1 MRDEGTAEAAVDVRC
16 LGVID
21 SFGDR
26 SSNCSHSTH
35 SSLVSS
41 RRKKITELPIY
52 PRTDIGYDF
61 DREKLWRNFCICT
74 SCFSL
79 HSNGFVDAK
88 STFKPHK
95 LIVRLQR
102 SLRTA
107 RFV

>member
-1 MRDEGTAEAAVDVRC
+1 MLTGVATESLGHPQSEGHCSPRMRDEGTAEAAVDVRC

-61 DREKLWRNFCICT
+61 DREKL
-74 SCFSL
+74 
-79 HSNGFVDAK
+79 
-88 STFKPHK
+88 
-95 LIVRLQR
+95 
-102 SLRTA
+102 
-107 RFV
+107 